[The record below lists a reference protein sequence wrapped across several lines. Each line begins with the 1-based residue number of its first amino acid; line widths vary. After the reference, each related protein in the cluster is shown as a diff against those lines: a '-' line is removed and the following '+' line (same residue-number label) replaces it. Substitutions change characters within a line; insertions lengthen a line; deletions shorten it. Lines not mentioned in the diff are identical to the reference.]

1 MIASL
6 LSDMLKGIKKRKKT
20 GAFML
25 TDSVRGAFR
34 KLRDAFTKALVLAH
48 FDSKQPIRL
57 ETNASEYAIA
67 GILSQPVD
75 TQATSKSSAH
85 WHPVAF
91 WSRKMIPAERNYEM
105 HDQELLAIVMCFKQ
119 WRHYLEGSQHPIC
132 VLTDHANLRAFM
144 TTKELS

>member
-1 MIASL
+1 MIASP

-25 TDSVRGAFR
+25 TDSLQGAFR
-34 KLRDAFTKALVLAH
+34 KLHDAFTKAPVLAH
-48 FDSKQPIRL
+48 FDPKQPIWL
-57 ETNASEYAIA
+57 KTDASGYMIA
-67 GILSQPVD
+67 GILSQLVD
-75 TQATSKSSAH
+75 MQVTSKSSAH
-85 WHPVAF
+85 WYLVAF
-91 WSRKMIPAERNYEM
+91 WSRKMIPAECNYEM

-119 WRHYLEGSQHPIC
+119 WRHYLEGSQHPIR